1 MAWRWCCA
9 PGGGGIRLDP
19 IRPRPPGAPPPREAC
34 AFYHSLDFP
43 DGESVTGH
51 WDLRGRF
58 DAYVGGVALAGKTVL
73 DVGTASGFLA
83 FSAEAAGARVTAFD
97 ALDAGEFDRVPFHDS
112 RHHLDRAG
120 WAGAWDARWFR
131 PLRNGFWY
139 AWHRYSSRVEVLYAP
154 LASLSSWD
162 RRFDVVIAGAI
173 VEHLADPVSAIA
185 SWARLAHETVVLAFT
200 DAVDSDDLL
209 MRPMT
214 DWKDRAF
221 DHGWWM
227 LSRGLYRRLFDN
239 LDFDVEF
246 RLATAVSNPAFV
258 NAHATPTLVER
269 STIVARRRRA

>member
-1 MAWRWCCA
+1 MPLEDADPDPFRPQRPWPA
-9 PGGGGIRLDP
+9 PLRD
-19 IRPRPPGAPPPREAC
+19 AC

-43 DGESVTGH
+43 DGETVTGH

-58 DAYVGGVALAGKTVL
+58 EAYVGGCPLSGKSVL

-97 ALDAGEFDRVPFHDS
+97 ARDATEFDRIPFHDS
-112 RHHLDRAG
+112 LHHRDRAA
-120 WAGAWDARWFR
+120 WAARWDELWFR

-139 AWHRYSSRVEVLYAP
+139 AWHKYRSRVEVVYAP
-154 LASLSSWD
+154 LRDLPCWE

-185 SWARLAHETVVLAFT
+185 ALARLANEALVLAFT
-200 DAVDSDDLL
+200 DVADSDELL

-214 DWKDRAF
+214 DWTDRAL

-227 LSRGLYRRLFDN
+227 LSRGLYRRLFEN
-239 LDFDVEF
+239 LGFEVEF
-246 RLATAVSNPAFV
+246 RRGTAVNNPAFT
-258 NAHATPTLVER
+258 NRHAAPVEVER
-269 STIVARRRRA
+269 PTIVARRRLG